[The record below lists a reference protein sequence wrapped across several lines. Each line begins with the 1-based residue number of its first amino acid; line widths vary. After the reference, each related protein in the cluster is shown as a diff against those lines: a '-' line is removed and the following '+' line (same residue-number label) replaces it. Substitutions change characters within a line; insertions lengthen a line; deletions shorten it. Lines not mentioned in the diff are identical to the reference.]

1 MLVPEGEKLAAGSL
15 LQSLLTQHPQAEC
28 WLGRT
33 KLLAWSVMEA
43 KLTSRSLERS
53 FYQTYQTLNRT
64 DRFTMIQGQNGDV
77 LAICWFSSRTLP
89 AESLPVRCSWC
100 TLLSMV
106 WTFKKAFSRP
116 GSSYCTQAS
125 TVTRWHHASYLQGT
139 SSPEEMWRM
148 VKSWDPTEVWQCMSQ
163 WAIWMYWKLAQH
175 QSLDTCSPAKGPWWS
190 MQLMVFFSFVSLHL
204 LDIFLAFKS
213 QPSRRAR
220 QLWVLDT
227 ALRCA
232 PPPAAVLDHRSYT
245 RHAVVWTKLLR
256 LQGHN
261 KE

>member
-1 MLVPEGEKLAAGSL
+1 MKTCWCRKALLAAGSL

-53 FYQTYQTLNRT
+53 FYQTLNRT

-148 VKSWDPTEVWQCMSQ
+148 VKLRSNRS
-163 WAIWMYWKLAQH
+163 LAVH
-175 QSLDTCSPAKGPWWS
+175 ESMGKMNVLEASPAPKLGY
-190 MQLMVFFSFVSLHL
+190 L
-204 LDIFLAFKS
+204 LAS
-213 QPSRRAR
+213 
-220 QLWVLDT
+220 
-227 ALRCA
+227 
-232 PPPAAVLDHRSYT
+232 
-245 RHAVVWTKLLR
+245 
-256 LQGHN
+256 
-261 KE
+261 